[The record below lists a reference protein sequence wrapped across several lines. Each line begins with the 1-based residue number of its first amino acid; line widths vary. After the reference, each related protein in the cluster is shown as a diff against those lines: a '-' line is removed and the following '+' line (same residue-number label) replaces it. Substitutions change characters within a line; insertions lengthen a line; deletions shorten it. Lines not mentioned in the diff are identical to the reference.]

1 MIVKEIEFNQDRLMS
16 GVRKIAKAVKSTLGP
31 MGQTVL
37 IESENH
43 TRGIVVTKDGVT
55 VAKSIV
61 LDDPI
66 ENLAV
71 TMMKEASEKT
81 ANSSGDGTST
91 SVVLAEAIIDAYTA
105 EGIENDPSVLR
116 EIAVVSKEIIKDLS
130 DMAVPVTNDS
140 LLDVATIS
148 ANNDKEI
155 GEIVADAYIKVGK
168 DGAVTVENSSTSMTY
183 SEVVNGM
190 RIKRGY
196 SSKYMV
202 TDEKR
207 QEAVLENPYILI
219 SDQEIASLQSIEHIL
234 AEVHRQNRS
243 ILIIS
248 EMGENAL
255 NSLNLNKMKGV
266 LKVAVILPPQF
277 GYKKQDLMSDLAI
290 ATGGKYITD
299 DTGDDFSLMTISD
312 LGQANKVVVGKDA
325 SVVILKDSASS
336 KARIDEIKGM
346 TTDDAAFKEERIANL
361 AGGVAVIYVGASS
374 DIEQKEKK
382 DRVDDAVCATKAA
395 LEEGIL
401 PGGGYALLSIVEK
414 MWNKDKHSVAR
425 KIMAAA
431 IVAPFYIILENAGI
445 NADSADII
453 REQFIQNGLGY
464 NVKTASTGDLKE
476 MGVIDPSKVTKN
488 ALENAVSVSTTILGT
503 NCIIYN
509 MRAK

>member
-1 MIVKEIEFNQDRLMS
+1 
-16 GVRKIAKAVKSTLGP
+16 
-31 MGQTVL
+31 
-37 IESENH
+37 
-43 TRGIVVTKDGVT
+43 
-55 VAKSIV
+55 
-61 LDDPI
+61 
-66 ENLAV
+66 
-71 TMMKEASEKT
+71 
-81 ANSSGDGTST
+81 
-91 SVVLAEAIIDAYTA
+91 
-105 EGIENDPSVLR
+105 
-116 EIAVVSKEIIKDLS
+116 
-130 DMAVPVTNDS
+130 
-140 LLDVATIS
+140 
-148 ANNDKEI
+148 
-155 GEIVADAYIKVGK
+155 
-168 DGAVTVENSSTSMTY
+168 
-183 SEVVNGM
+183 
-190 RIKRGY
+190 
-196 SSKYMV
+196 
-202 TDEKR
+202 
-207 QEAVLENPYILI
+207 VLENPYILI

-325 SVVILKDSASS
+325 SVVILKDSASA
-336 KARIDEIKGM
+336 KARIEEIKGM

-414 MWNKDKHSVAR
+414 MWAKDKHSIAR
-425 KIMAAA
+425 KIMAAS

-445 NADSADII
+445 NVDNADVI
-453 REQFIQNGLGY
+453 RENFAQTGLGY
-464 NVKTASTGDLKE
+464 NVKTAATGDLKE

>member
-81 ANSSGDGTST
+81 ATVSGDGTST
-91 SVVLAEAIIDAYTA
+91 ALVLAEAIIDAYTA

-116 EIAVVSKEIIKDLS
+116 EIAVVCKEIIKDLS
-130 DMAVPVTNDS
+130 DMAVPVTNES

-234 AEVHRQNRS
+234 SEVHRQNRS
-243 ILIIS
+243 ILIVS

-277 GYKKQDLMSDLAI
+277 GYKKQEIMADLAI

-299 DTGDDFSLMTISD
+299 DTGDDFSLMTIED
-312 LGQANKVVVGKDA
+312 LGQANKVVVGKDS
-325 SVVILKDSASS
+325 SVVILKDSTSA
-336 KARIDEIKGM
+336 KARIEEIRAM
-346 TTDDAAFKEERIANL
+346 TTDDTSFREERIANL

-401 PGGGYALLSIVEK
+401 PGGGYALLSLIDK
-414 MWNKDKHSVAR
+414 MWERDTHSVAR
-425 KIMAAA
+425 KVMALAMN
-431 IVAPFYIILENAGI
+431 APFYQILENAGI
-445 NADSADII
+445 SNLNADII
-453 REQFIQNGLGY
+453 REQFNQTGLGY
-464 NVKTASTGDLKE
+464 NVKTGVTGDLKE

>member
-81 ANSSGDGTST
+81 ATISGDGTST
-91 SVVLAEAIIDAYTA
+91 ALVLAEAIIDAYTA
-105 EGIENDPSVLR
+105 EGIEKDPSVLR
-116 EIAVVSKEIIKDLS
+116 DIVAVSKEIIKDLS

-207 QEAVLENPYILI
+207 
-219 SDQEIASLQSIEHIL
+219 
-234 AEVHRQNRS
+234 
-243 ILIIS
+243 
-248 EMGENAL
+248 
-255 NSLNLNKMKGV
+255 
-266 LKVAVILPPQF
+266 
-277 GYKKQDLMSDLAI
+277 
-290 ATGGKYITD
+290 
-299 DTGDDFSLMTISD
+299 
-312 LGQANKVVVGKDA
+312 
-325 SVVILKDSASS
+325 
-336 KARIDEIKGM
+336 
-346 TTDDAAFKEERIANL
+346 
-361 AGGVAVIYVGASS
+361 
-374 DIEQKEKK
+374 
-382 DRVDDAVCATKAA
+382 
-395 LEEGIL
+395 
-401 PGGGYALLSIVEK
+401 
-414 MWNKDKHSVAR
+414 
-425 KIMAAA
+425 
-431 IVAPFYIILENAGI
+431 
-445 NADSADII
+445 
-453 REQFIQNGLGY
+453 
-464 NVKTASTGDLKE
+464 
-476 MGVIDPSKVTKN
+476 
-488 ALENAVSVSTTILGT
+488 
-503 NCIIYN
+503 
-509 MRAK
+509 

>member
-91 SVVLAEAIIDAYTA
+91 ALVLAEAIIDAYTA
-105 EGIENDPSVLR
+105 EGIEKDPSVLR
-116 EIAVVSKEIIKDLS
+116 DIVAVSKEIIKDLS

-219 SDQEIASLQSIEHIL
+219 SDQEISSLQSIEHIL

-299 DTGDDFSLMTISD
+299 DTGDDFSLMTIND

-325 SVVILKDSASS
+325 SVVILKDSASA
-336 KARIDEIKGM
+336 KARIEEIKGM
-346 TTDDAAFKEERIANL
+346 TTDDVAFREERIANL

-414 MWNKDKHSVAR
+414 MWSKDKHSVAR

-445 NADSADII
+445 NPDSADII
-453 REQFIQNGLGY
+453 RENFMQTNLGY
-464 NVKTASTGDLKE
+464 NVKTAAVGDLKE

-503 NCIIYN
+503 NCTIYN

>member
-55 VAKSIV
+55 VAKSII

-91 SVVLAEAIIDAYTA
+91 AIVLSEAIIDAYMA
-105 EGIENDPSVLR
+105 EGLDSDPSVLR
-116 EIAVVSKEIIKDLS
+116 EISVISKEIINDLI
-130 DMAVPVTNDS
+130 DMSVPVTNES

-168 DGAVTVENSSTSMTY
+168 DGAVTVENSSTSITY

-207 QEAVLENPYILI
+207 QEAVLDNPYILI
-219 SDQEIASLQSIEHIL
+219 SDQEISSLQSIEHIL
-234 AEVHRQNRS
+234 AEVHKQNRS

-290 ATGGKYITD
+290 ATGGKYISD
-299 DTGDDFSLMTISD
+299 DTGDDFSLMTINE
-312 LGQANKVVVGKDA
+312 LGQASKVVVGKDS
-325 SVVILKDSASS
+325 SVVILKDSASAKS
-336 KARIDEIKGM
+336 RIDEIKGM
-346 TTDDAAFKEERIANL
+346 TTDDTSFKEERIANL

-414 MWNKDKHSVAR
+414 MWDKDNKSIAR
-425 KIMAAA
+425 KIMASA
-431 IVAPFYIILENAGI
+431 IVAPFYQILENAGI
-445 NADSADII
+445 NDDNANVI
-453 REQFIQNGLGY
+453 RENFAQNNLGY
-464 NVKTASTGDLKE
+464 NVKTGATGDLKG
-476 MGVIDPSKVTKN
+476 MGVIDPLKVTKS

>member
-81 ANSSGDGTST
+81 ATSAGDGTST
-91 SVVLAEAIIDAYTA
+91 SIVLAEAIIDAYTA

-277 GYKKQDLMSDLAI
+277 GYKKQELMSDLAI

-299 DTGDDFSLMTISD
+299 DTGDDFSLMTIND

-325 SVVILKDSASS
+325 SVVILKDSASA
-336 KARIDEIKGM
+336 KARIEEIKGM
-346 TTDDAAFKEERIANL
+346 TTDDLAFKEERIANL

-414 MWNKDKHSVAR
+414 MWAKDKHSVAR

-431 IVAPFYIILENAGI
+431 IVAPFYLILENAGI
-445 NADSADII
+445 NVDSADII

-464 NVKTASTGDLKE
+464 NVKTAAVGDLKE

>member
-55 VAKSIV
+55 VAKSII

-91 SVVLAEAIIDAYTA
+91 AIVLSEAIIDSYMA
-105 EGIENDPSVLR
+105 EGLDSDPSVLR
-116 EIAVVSKEIIKDLS
+116 EISVVSKEIINDLI

-168 DGAVTVENSSTSMTY
+168 DGAVTVENSSTSITY

-207 QEAVLENPYILI
+207 QEAVLDNPYILI
-219 SDQEIASLQSIEHIL
+219 SDQEISSLQSIEHIL
-234 AEVHRQNRS
+234 AEVHKQNRS
-243 ILIIS
+243 ILIVS

-290 ATGGKYITD
+290 ATGGKYISD
-299 DTGDDFSLMTISD
+299 DTGDDFSLMTIND
-312 LGQANKVVVGKDA
+312 LGQANKVVVGKDS
-325 SVVILKDSASS
+325 SVVILKDSTSA
-336 KARIDEIKGM
+336 KARIEEIRSM
-346 TTDDAAFKEERIANL
+346 TTDDTAFKEERIANL

-401 PGGGYALLSIVEK
+401 PGGGYALLSLIDK
-414 MWNKDKHSVAR
+414 MWDKDTHSVAR
-425 KIMAAA
+425 KIMASA
-431 IVAPFYIILENAGI
+431 IVSPFYQILENAGI
-445 NADSADII
+445 SNLDADKI
-453 REQFIQNGLGY
+453 REKFTNTGLGY
-464 NVKTASTGDLKE
+464 NVKTGATGDLKE
-476 MGVIDPSKVTKN
+476 MGVIDPLKVTKS